1 MILASGASH
10 GFSYH
15 VVPEWAGA
23 DTNRG
28 RILFHSA
35 LAIVRIL
42 FEGGYYSTC
51 GYYSRKYGTCIIAH
65 ITKELQEGSC
75 IITHLDCFWPH
86 PHALNHVIPSLGFNT
101 HASMAR
107 YGTVLNSSVNRNR
120 ARTMKIRACPT
131 TLAAARWQCRHTNT
145 QSAVAIVNV
154 YSMQN
159 S

>member
-28 RILFHSA
+28 RILFHLA

-51 GYYSRKYGTCIIAH
+51 GYYSRKYGISTSESTTRVLIVSVAE
-65 ITKELQEGSC
+65 ELDS
-75 IITHLDCFWPH
+75 H
-86 PHALNHVIPSLGFNT
+86 
-101 HASMAR
+101 
-107 YGTVLNSSVNRNR
+107 
-120 ARTMKIRACPT
+120 
-131 TLAAARWQCRHTNT
+131 
-145 QSAVAIVNV
+145 
-154 YSMQN
+154 
-159 S
+159 